1 MLEAT
6 TVSGDLAGAVTEMT
20 ERHRPDA
27 TIGVLTSGDAV
38 CRAVE
43 VPEGHDAELADASAL
58 LADAELPPTIASYRK
73 VGGVVPLPASPGFR
87 TALLVGWPERS
98 TPASHPVPWTSW
110 STEVVGLAELLLVAR
125 VGGAGGPR
133 AVASLDRE
141 NGCIGAVG
149 AGVDAYAIRTVLED
163 ASEPESFADAADR
176 CLRGVGQKINAG
188 SVPASGLN
196 RSLLLDADTRTAI
209 ASSVS
214 GARDDNEWFDSF
226 GVALGVSCAALRAGA
241 SSASLFDLRSTPPTV
256 KRGGLERILVSLQK
270 PRFAAAL
277 LVAGL
282 ALALLLPV
290 LLAYLHLNMLEA
302 RIAKAESFLAESAPV
317 ITIGSDDEGEP
328 LAVLTLKEQLAIYS
342 ELDQTRLPM
351 AKLLAD
357 LGAGLPAT
365 DRDRLTLVRD
375 LQIEGGE
382 FSVRGIADSGALVP
396 AMTRMLNQSNV
407 FAGVSAPSTQA
418 LAESGGVEFTLEGLI
433 ARPYFAPTYPAD
445 VNYEDQ
451 NLAEKIYN
459 EDGAEIWRRGAPI
472 VNAMNRS
479 GTGAMGASTRAT
491 RNTSGSGRST
501 SRPVAGDSSSSSGS
515 GGGTEV
521 ASASG
526 DGASGSD
533 ARTERRD
540 IFQGGSRSGGEE
552 APPPIPEPLTD
563 EEIAALGQQEAMR
576 EMVNRRRASGQEGIA
591 DDVKRRLE
599 EETTKLR
606 NRAREAQQEG
616 GGA

>member
-1 MLEAT
+1 M
-6 TVSGDLAGAVTEMT
+6 
-20 ERHRPDA
+20 
-27 TIGVLTSGDAV
+27 
-38 CRAVE
+38 
-43 VPEGHDAELADASAL
+43 
-58 LADAELPPTIASYRK
+58 
-73 VGGVVPLPASPGFR
+73 
-87 TALLVGWPERS
+87 
-98 TPASHPVPWTSW
+98 
-110 STEVVGLAELLLVAR
+110 
-125 VGGAGGPR
+125 
-133 AVASLDRE
+133 
-141 NGCIGAVG
+141 
-149 AGVDAYAIRTVLED
+149 
-163 ASEPESFADAADR
+163 
-176 CLRGVGQKINAG
+176 
-188 SVPASGLN
+188 
-196 RSLLLDADTRTAI
+196 
-209 ASSVS
+209 
-214 GARDDNEWFDSF
+214 
-226 GVALGVSCAALRAGA
+226 
-241 SSASLFDLRSTPPTV
+241 
-256 KRGGLERILVSLQK
+256 KRGGLERVLVSLQK

-357 LGAGLPAT
+357 LSAGLPAT

-479 GTGAMGASTRAT
+479 GTGAMGASTRPT

-540 IFQGGSRSGGEE
+540 MFQGGSRSGGEE